1 VADCLNVVRVDQEA
15 AASQEPDNARPSGGA
30 QIAGRPKY
38 TPGIQPQ
45 AVMRELHVARNE
57 LTAQVHSSQQPVN
70 MQSLHDAGLRVVQD
84 VVYNHTYASGL
95 DRYSV
100 LDKVV
105 PGYYHR
111 RTETGQVCDST
122 CVFHQHRVGVITWC
136 FFHCWKPILQWT

>member
-1 VADCLNVVRVDQEA
+1 M
-15 AASQEPDNARPSGGA
+15 
-30 QIAGRPKY
+30 
-38 TPGIQPQ
+38 Q
-45 AVMRELHVARNE
+45 ALHE
-57 LTAQVHSSQQPVN
+57 
-70 MQSLHDAGLRVVQD
+70 AGLRVVQD

-122 CVFHQHRVGVITWC
+122 CAPHDHLPSSNVFSVLTHHI
-136 FFHCWKPILQWT
+136 HDNS